1 MYLFHSNTN
10 IISVWCMTTVHGY
23 PVSLLALCEH
33 DDDLDSKLPHHAP
46 EVLHRPGQRTL
57 GRDVL
62 PLFVETLTKHGIN
75 CYTV

>member
-1 MYLFHSNTN
+1 MP
-10 IISVWCMTTVHGY
+10 GY
-23 PVSLLALCEH
+23 PVSLLALGEH
-33 DDDLDSKLPHHAP
+33 DDDLDSELPHHAP

-75 CYTV
+75 CYTQYSLKVVLKYKWL